1 MSRKRE
7 MGQNLKETNWK
18 ESGSIPEGKPGGA
31 PLAAFLH
38 RPRGLRRSMAGNGK
52 RWVLGL
58 VLPAEPYF
66 GVLIDQTG

>member
-7 MGQNLKETNWK
+7 MGQNLKETNW
-18 ESGSIPEGKPGGA
+18 KPGGA

-58 VLPAEPYF
+58 VLPAEPYL